1 MPGFCGETF
10 GFINGKFYSE
20 SSIYGFLQVLHDGSK
35 ELAQNETD
43 SLKYV
48 ISNVNK
54 VWICHFNVFYFAL
67 SKVII
72 LKKQILGI

>member
-1 MPGFCGETF
+1 VPGFCGETF

-48 ISNVNK
+48 ISNENK
-54 VWICHFNVFYFAL
+54 V
-67 SKVII
+67 
-72 LKKQILGI
+72 